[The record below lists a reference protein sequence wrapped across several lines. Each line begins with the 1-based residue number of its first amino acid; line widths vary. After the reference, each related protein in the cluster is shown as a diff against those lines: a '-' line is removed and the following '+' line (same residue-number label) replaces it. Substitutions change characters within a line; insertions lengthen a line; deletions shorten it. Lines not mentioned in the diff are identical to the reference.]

1 MSAYSILIIWDFWS
15 QNSQILQP
23 AERFSDVTG
32 LCHHSVFGAKSAEN
46 GELRKVRF
54 FVSGVKSA
62 AWASKFA
69 RFPPKT
75 CSRCLQCS
83 EIRFLPRKTCEF
95 QPAEL
100 VTAEVTGL

>member
-1 MSAYSILIIWDFWS
+1 MSGDKAVTSGDKFGGLSSKEQRLIAPYSFSDFGKKTL

-54 FVSGVKSA
+54 FVSDVQSGA
-62 AWASKFA
+62 
-69 RFPPKT
+69 
-75 CSRCLQCS
+75 
-83 EIRFLPRKTCEF
+83 
-95 QPAEL
+95 
-100 VTAEVTGL
+100 